1 MRVSAVMLVAL
12 NFWRTREF
20 NVFSRDAIERVRVVE
35 MLREFV
41 MRRPMRHR
49 EPRRGHSRNEG
60 PCEGEERGEGGPA
73 HIRRLHGAGG
83 ERQSARLRDEGRE
96 EFGNA
101 VHIFFA

>member
-49 EPRRGHSRNEG
+49 EPRRGHSRS
-60 PCEGEERGEGGPA
+60 
-73 HIRRLHGAGG
+73 GATPVPHCCAEAPRNTGK
-83 ERQSARLRDEGRE
+83 S
-96 EFGNA
+96 N
-101 VHIFFA
+101 H